1 MQFQKVQ
8 VIINPSSGQGHPLLR
23 TLNDVFRPAGIDWDV
38 SITRQAGDGRHLAQ
52 QAVQAGADLV
62 VACGGDGTVTE
73 VASGLIDGNVPMA
86 IIPSGTVNAMATEL
100 GLPADIPQACA
111 LLASEASRLRPV
123 DMGKVDERYFMLRI
137 STGFEAERVKGAT
150 RELKN
155 RFGSLAYVFSALRQ
169 GPQVARYRLML
180 DGEQVE
186 SHALTCVIAN
196 SINIGVA
203 GLSLFPD
210 IDVSDGLL
218 DVILVRSIDLGR
230 LAALFETITDQEKD
244 QDTRLVQRWQV
255 REVTISTD
263 PPHAVQADGEAWDNT
278 PLAVRVL
285 PQAVRV
291 LVPTDNSTE

>member
-1 MQFQKVQ
+1 MA
-8 VIINPSSGQGHPLLR
+8 NE
-23 TLNDVFRPAGIDWDV
+23 LNLPG
-38 SITRQAGDGRHLAQ
+38 
-52 QAVQAGADLV
+52 
-62 VACGGDGTVTE
+62 E
-73 VASGLIDGNVPMA
+73 V
-86 IIPSGTVNAMATEL
+86 
-100 GLPADIPQACA
+100 PQACA
-111 LLASEASRLRPV
+111 LMSSEATTLRAV

-180 DGEQVE
+180 DGEEVE